1 MLPTHLSY
9 GYTLD
14 KYISDLHSH
23 WINWIGLLRKS
34 LRLRPFRALKE
45 IADKTLETFAFHMTV
60 RSAVRENVEQS
71 IKGYLLTHC
80 WTIAP
85 PPILNERQWPHN
97 NGTVKLFIPLHWVI
111 LVQLRGPKLQKK
123 TFSSKHHKKLIPI
136 FPVISNYWKLL
147 LIAASGC

>member
-1 MLPTHLSY
+1 MSKINKVNFDGAYLRSSSGHF
-9 GYTLD
+9 YTLY
-14 KYISDLHSH
+14 KYNSDLHSH

-45 IADKTLETFAFHMTV
+45 IADKTLETFALHMTV

-111 LVQLRGPKLQKK
+111 LVQLRGPKLPKK
-123 TFSSKHHKKLIPI
+123 CSLQNITKLWSW
-136 FPVISNYWKLL
+136 FLL
-147 LIAASGC
+147 LR